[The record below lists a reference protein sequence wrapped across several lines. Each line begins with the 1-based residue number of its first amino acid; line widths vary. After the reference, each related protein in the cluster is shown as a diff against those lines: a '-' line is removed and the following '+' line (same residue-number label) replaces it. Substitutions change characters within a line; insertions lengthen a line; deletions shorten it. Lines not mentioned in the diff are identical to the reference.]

1 MKINPSI
8 RLQVPEDFRFEPNL
22 GYLTRSASECLY
34 QIRDGGIYRALP
46 IPGTP
51 IVMIRSAPDRDLVVK
66 FLGAASELADELA
79 PAAAAYIRD
88 WLDLDTELT
97 PFYRLAAAD
106 PILAAAVETHR
117 GLRLIGIPDLYEALA
132 WGILGQQINLAFA
145 YTLKRRLVET
155 YGGRIDHE
163 GHAYWTFPRPETI
176 AALDVRDLLPL
187 KLTVKKCEYLIHTAR
202 LVADGTLSKE
212 GLASL
217 GFREAEQAL
226 VRIRGIGPWTANY
239 VLMRCLRMKD
249 AFPIDDVGLH
259 HALRHVTGSAAKPSR
274 EDIRRMAAGWSG
286 WEAYATFYLWRLLY

>member
-1 MKINPSI
+1 M
-8 RLQVPEDFRFEPNL
+8 PEDFRFEPNL

-34 QIRDGGIYRALP
+34 QIREGGIYRALP

-51 IVMIRSAPDRDLVVK
+51 IVMIRSVQDRDLVVT

-79 PAAAAYIRD
+79 PAAAGYIRD
-88 WLDLDTELT
+88 WLDLDTELE

-117 GLRLIGIPDLYEALA
+117 GLRVIGIPDLYEALA

-163 GHAYWTFPRPETI
+163 GHTYWTFPRPETI

-187 KLTVKKCEYLIHTAR
+187 KLTVKKCEYLIHTAG

-259 HALRHVTGSAAKPSR
+259 HALRHVTGSAAKPPR